1 MSNILRSFIK
11 QKKTSIDWGTSAVK
25 VAHWAYAKEGGRI
38 ESAAAFSID
47 DSLASRL
54 KALWEDREYSCTG
67 VTLCIDG
74 PETLVRVIDFP
85 RVDKKALRDSLS
97 FELEHHTPYKFDEV
111 FFDFSVIADDAQ
123 NDKIKILLAL
133 VKREFLEE
141 KLLILKEAG
150 VRPAKVVLGP
160 VVLFNAFKKANP
172 QSDQTVAIF
181 DYGYNTSMLTVVDKG
196 SIVLAREIKRGIK
209 ELYTRVGTAIGSDI
223 ASYKD
228 LEANK
233 FRVTRSVLH
242 DVTVELCSDVR
253 MSFDYIATKEN
264 LTVSKVYVTGG
275 MSSSTS
281 LWDVFASVT
290 GLEVVP
296 LDVTASVPMAPLA
309 KKQTE
314 ESGADFSVAVA
325 AHL

>member
-1 MSNILRSFIK
+1 MSNIFKKIVK

-25 VAHWAYAKEGGRI
+25 IAHWSYAKEGGRI
-38 ESAAAFSID
+38 ESVTAFPID
-47 DSLASRL
+47 DSLATRL
-54 KALWEDREYSCTG
+54 KTIWEDREYSCTN
-67 VTLCIDG
+67 VTLCLDG

-85 RVDKKALRDSLS
+85 RVDKKAIRDSLS
-97 FELEHHTPYKFDEV
+97 FELEHYTPYKFDEV
-111 FFDFSVIADDAQ
+111 YFDYSVIADDSQ
-123 NDKIKILLAL
+123 SDKIKMILAL
-133 VKREFLEE
+133 VKRDFLEE

-150 VRPAKVVLGP
+150 VSPSKVMLGP
-160 VVLFNAFKKANP
+160 VVLYNAFKKANP
-172 QSDQTVAIF
+172 ESDQTVAIF

-209 ELYTRVGTAIGSDI
+209 ELYARVGSAIGMDI

-242 DVTVELCSDVR
+242 DVTMELCSDVR

-264 LTVSKVYVTGG
+264 LTVSKIFVTGG
-275 MSSSTS
+275 MSTSAS
-281 LWDVFASVT
+281 LWDVFSSVT
-290 GLEVVP
+290 GIEVVP
-296 LDVTASVPMAPLA
+296 LDVTSSVAMLPLA
-309 KKQTE
+309 KKQME

>member
-1 MSNILRSFIK
+1 VK

-25 VAHWAYAKEGGRI
+25 IAHWTATKDGGRI
-38 ESAAAFSID
+38 ESAAAFTID
-47 DSLASRL
+47 DTLATRL
-54 KALWEDREYSCTG
+54 KKLWEDREYSCTN

-85 RVDKKALRDSLS
+85 RVDKKAIRDSLS
-97 FELEHHTPYKFDEV
+97 FELEHHTPYKYDEV
-111 FFDFSVIADDAQ
+111 YFDYAVIADDPQ
-123 NDKIKILLAL
+123 NDKIKMLLAL

-150 VRPAKVVLGP
+150 VRPAKVMLGP
-160 VVLFNAFKKANP
+160 VVLFNAFKKMNP
-172 QSDQTVAIF
+172 QNDQTVAIF

-209 ELYTRVGTAIGSDI
+209 ELYTRVGSAIGTDI

-264 LTVSKVYVTGG
+264 LSVAKVYVTGG

-290 GLEVVP
+290 GIEVVP
-296 LDVTASVPMAPLA
+296 LDVTSTVAAAAMA
-309 KKQTE
+309 KKQIE